1 MSNEVSMKLW
11 IAENRMTKQAW
22 AAKDEVSEHRSQW
35 LSCVASANV
44 LHRALDSMYKKCV
57 VNENMSYTDEQFI
70 GEVRKHADKQ
80 VADIKHEVE
89 RWIKGNASMGAYA
102 TAWAEAVMN
111 GINVEIELTKE
122 EMKAAAHLAA
132 VRVAKENALLGKVW
146 ELTQG
151 EGYGSV
157 EFYLGLWLNQ
167 VLYYFGQ
174 VNADAYVGVPGTV
187 WRTFSD
193 THVITVMTL
202 AASVGYDRWEC
213 DPSMSR
219 LPEFLPSVK
228 VWMDDNIETAPLD
241 EVRLRVLCGN
251 TLVGLWDRVEM
262 LWWDGMD
269 YN

>member
-122 EMKAAAHLAA
+122 EMKAVGADPGRR
-132 VRVAKENALLGKVW
+132 VR
-146 ELTQG
+146 
-151 EGYGSV
+151 
-157 EFYLGLWLNQ
+157 
-167 VLYYFGQ
+167 
-174 VNADAYVGVPGTV
+174 
-187 WRTFSD
+187 FS
-193 THVITVMTL
+193 
-202 AASVGYDRWEC
+202 
-213 DPSMSR
+213 
-219 LPEFLPSVK
+219 
-228 VWMDDNIETAPLD
+228 
-241 EVRLRVLCGN
+241 
-251 TLVGLWDRVEM
+251 
-262 LWWDGMD
+262 
-269 YN
+269 